1 MVNGNS
7 ISKDRMRLSLVNI
20 GRTAEEVFGLNENVD
35 RRRFGNYLSTLKKT
49 DGEMDLLEFF
59 KYLKSLNLHLNE
71 NNRVLLFLTETQT
84 SDVNATRLA
93 NELKSGGNIK
103 ITVISMTPENED
115 YLSSIA
121 TNQDHVIMVPMRI
134 SSGRTTVNLH
144 KVYPVVTSLINQGKR
159 DLTLSLLINFPIHND
174 YIERDPSLW
183 GCSPKIMTYL
193 QSCS

>member
-35 RRRFGNYLSTLKKT
+35 RRRFGDYLSTLKKT

-71 NNRVLLFLTETQT
+71 NNHVLLFLTETQT

-103 ITVISMTPENED
+103 ITIISMTPENED

-159 DLTLSLLINFPIHND
+159 DLTLSLLINFPH
-174 YIERDPSLW
+174 
-183 GCSPKIMTYL
+183 T
-193 QSCS
+193 Q

>member
-35 RRRFGNYLSTLKKT
+35 RRRFGDYLSTLKKT

-103 ITVISMTPENED
+103 ITIISMTPENED

-159 DLTLSLLINFPIHND
+159 DLTLSLLINFPH
-174 YIERDPSLW
+174 
-183 GCSPKIMTYL
+183 T
-193 QSCS
+193 Q